1 MPSITLIDITRP
13 NADFPSEDAVPVLN
27 LPDRQ
32 DRDAWLPRLIR
43 AKHPFAIASLE
54 AISQEEVTRLGETCK
69 RRKLPVVILNAYR
82 LIPAFARLR
91 EVAVSGCLGVI
102 NAVQIHVP
110 TAASAVLCADLARWL
125 LPNASPDVLS
135 TVDGHRIDVAVSGP
149 NGQAE
154 ASHDMASRDASLVIR
169 IGETSRTITVPSA
182 TSAYSA
188 ERDILSNTLPF
199 AHRWPLLMHVDD
211 AASAI
216 AMADAFAANIK
227 K

>member
-1 MPSITLIDITRP
+1 MPSIPLIDITRLD
-13 NADFPSEDAVPVLN
+13 AEFPPEDAVPVLN

-32 DRDAWLPRLIR
+32 DRDIWLPRLIR
-43 AKHPFAIASLE
+43 AKRPFAISSLE
-54 AISQEEVTRLGETCK
+54 AISQEEVTRLAETCR
-69 RRKLPVVILNAYR
+69 RRKLPVVILNTYR

-102 NAVQIHVP
+102 DAVQIHVP
-110 TAASAVLCADLARWL
+110 TAASSILCADLALWL
-125 LPNASPDVLS
+125 LQNASTDVLS
-135 TVDGHRIDVAVSGP
+135 TTDGHRITVTVSGP
-149 NGQAE
+149 NGKAE
-154 ASHDMASRDASLVIR
+154 ASLDMDSHDASLVIN
-169 IGETSRTITVPSA
+169 IGETNRTITVPSV

-199 AHRWPLLMHVDD
+199 AHRWPLLMHADD

-216 AMADAFAANIK
+216 AMADTFAANSK

>member
-1 MPSITLIDITRP
+1 MPSIPLIDITRP
-13 NADFPSEDAVPVLN
+13 DADFPPEDAIPVLN
-27 LPDRQ
+27 LPNRQ
-32 DRDAWLPRLIR
+32 DRDVWIPRLIR
-43 AKHPFAIASLE
+43 AKRPFAISSLE
-54 AISQEEVTRLGETCK
+54 AISQEEVSRLAETCK
-69 RRKLPVVILNAYR
+69 HRKLPVAILSAYR

-102 NAVQIHVP
+102 DAVQIHVP
-110 TAASAVLCADLARWL
+110 TTASTILCADLALWL
-125 LPNASPDVLS
+125 LPNASSNALS
-135 TVDGHRIDVAVSGP
+135 TADGHRIAVAVSGS
-149 NGQAE
+149 NGKAE
-154 ASHDMASRDASLVIR
+154 ASLDMDSHNASLVIH
-169 IGETSRTITVPSA
+169 IGETTRTLTVPSA

-199 AHRWPLLMHVDD
+199 AHRWPLLMHADD

>member
-1 MPSITLIDITRP
+1 MPSIPLIDITRLD
-13 NADFPSEDAVPVLN
+13 ADFPPEDAVPVLN

-32 DRDAWLPRLIR
+32 DRDVWLPRLIR
-43 AKHPFAIASLE
+43 AKRPFAISSLE
-54 AISQEEVTRLGETCK
+54 AISQEEVTRLAETCR
-69 RRKLPVVILNAYR
+69 RRKLPVVILNTYR

-102 NAVQIHVP
+102 DTIQIHVP
-110 TAASAVLCADLARWL
+110 TAASAVLCADLALWL
-125 LPNASPDVLS
+125 LPNASPDALS
-135 TVDGHRIDVAVSGP
+135 TTDGHRITVTVSGP
-149 NGQAE
+149 NGKAE
-154 ASHDMASRDASLVIR
+154 ASLDMDSHDTSLVVR
-169 IGETSRTITVPSA
+169 IGDTTRTITVPSV

-188 ERDILSNTLPF
+188 ERDILSNTLPY